1 MPPTSSDITLLKME
15 STKKHEESE
24 TKPAATAAP
33 SNKAVQDD
41 NLMAALAHAGVLITV
56 IVALVIWLTQK
67 EKSKYVEFQAKQA
80 LVYQLVVGVALTVMM
95 VISGLL
101 MFVYIGFLL
110 MPIVMLLGLVAV
122 IYGLYA
128 AYQTYQGKDF
138 RYVIIGD
145 MLAK

>member
-1 MPPTSSDITLLKME
+1 ME
-15 STKKHEESE
+15 STKKHEESDA
-24 TKPAATAAP
+24 KPIATTAP
-33 SNKAVQDD
+33 AIKSVSDD

-80 LVYQLVVGVALTVMM
+80 LVYQLVVGVVLLVLW
-95 VISGLL
+95 VISFVL

>member
-1 MPPTSSDITLLKME
+1 ME
-15 STKKHEESE
+15 STKKQVE
-24 TKPAATAAP
+24 TEAKPTATIA
-33 SNKAVQDD
+33 SVHKAVPDD
-41 NLMAALAHAGVLITV
+41 NLMAALAHAGILITV

-80 LVYQLVVGVALTVMM
+80 LVYQLVVGVALLVMW
-95 VISGLL
+95 VISFIL

-110 MPIVMLLGLVAV
+110 MPIVMLLGLAAV
-122 IYGLYA
+122 IYGFYA

-138 RYVIIGD
+138 KYLIIGD

>member
-1 MPPTSSDITLLKME
+1 ME
-15 STKKHEESE
+15 STKKPVDPEA
-24 TKPAATAAP
+24 KPSATTAP
-33 SNKAVQDD
+33 ANKAVPDD
-41 NLMAALAHAGVLITV
+41 NLMAALAHAGILITV

-80 LVYQLVVGVALTVMM
+80 LVYQLVVGVALLVMW
-95 VISGLL
+95 VISFIL

-110 MPIVMLLGLVAV
+110 MPIVMLLGLAAV
-122 IYGLYA
+122 IYGFYA

-138 RYVIIGD
+138 KYLIIGD

>member
-1 MPPTSSDITLLKME
+1 ME
-15 STKKHEESE
+15 SKTKN
-24 TKPAATAAP
+24 TAKPP
-33 SNKAVQDD
+33 SAQKSVPDD
-41 NLMAALAHAGVLITV
+41 QLMAALAHAGVLITV
-56 IVALVIWLTQK
+56 VVALVIWLTQK

-80 LVYQLVVGVALTVMM
+80 LVYQLVVGVALTVLC
-95 VISGLL
+95 VISFVL

-110 MPIVMLLGLVAV
+110 MPVVLLLSIVAV

-138 RYVIIGD
+138 KYIIIGD

>member
-1 MPPTSSDITLLKME
+1 
-15 STKKHEESE
+15 
-24 TKPAATAAP
+24 
-33 SNKAVQDD
+33 
-41 NLMAALAHAGVLITV
+41 
-56 IVALVIWLTQK
+56 VALVIWLTQK

-80 LVYQLVVGVALTVMM
+80 LVYQLVVGVALLVMW
-95 VISGLL
+95 VISFIL

-110 MPIVMLLGLVAV
+110 MPLVLLLGLVAV

>member
-1 MPPTSSDITLLKME
+1 ME

-24 TKPAATAAP
+24 EKPAAIP
-33 SNKAVQDD
+33 SPATKSVSDD

-80 LVYQLVVGVALTVMM
+80 LVYQLVVGVVLLVLW
-95 VISGLL
+95 VISFVL

-110 MPIVMLLGLVAV
+110 MPIVLLLGLVAV

>member
-1 MPPTSSDITLLKME
+1 ME
-15 STKKHEESE
+15 STKKHDEVEAKSP
-24 TKPAATAAP
+24 TTTVHKSIP
-33 SNKAVQDD
+33 DD

-80 LVYQLVVGVALTVMM
+80 LVYQLVVGVALIVLWI
-95 VISGLL
+95 ISFIL

-110 MPIVMLLGLVAV
+110 MPIVLLLGLAAV

>member
-1 MPPTSSDITLLKME
+1 ME
-15 STKKHEESE
+15 STKKPEESE
-24 TKPAATAAP
+24 AKPAAIP
-33 SNKAVQDD
+33 SPATKSVSDD

-80 LVYQLVVGVALTVMM
+80 LVYQLVVGVVLLVLS
-95 VISGLL
+95 VISFVL

-110 MPIVMLLGLVAV
+110 IPIVMLLGLVAV

>member
-1 MPPTSSDITLLKME
+1 ME
-15 STKKHEESE
+15 STKKQEE
-24 TKPAATAAP
+24 PDARTAAKDTAAH
-33 SNKAVQDD
+33 KAVPDE

-67 EKSKYVEFQAKQA
+67 DKSKYVEFQAKQA
-80 LVYQLVVGVALTVMM
+80 LVYQLVVGVAMLMM
-95 VISGLL
+95 SILSFIL

-110 MPIVMLLGLVAV
+110 MPLVMLLGLAAV
-122 IYGLYA
+122 IYGIYG
-128 AYQTYQGKDF
+128 AYQTYRGKDF

>member
-1 MPPTSSDITLLKME
+1 ME

-24 TKPAATAAP
+24 AKPATIPSPATKSVP
-33 SNKAVQDD
+33 DD
-41 NLMAALAHAGVLITV
+41 NLMAAISHAGILLLGVIIPLLIWV
-56 IVALVIWLTQK
+56 TQK

-80 LVYQLVVGVALTVMM
+80 LVYQLVVGVGLLIMW
-95 VISGLL
+95 VISFIL

-110 MPIVMLLGLVAV
+110 MPIVLLLGLVAV

>member
-1 MPPTSSDITLLKME
+1 ME
-15 STKKHEESE
+15 STKK
-24 TKPAATAAP
+24 PAAIP
-33 SNKAVQDD
+33 SPATKSVSDD

-80 LVYQLVVGVALTVMM
+80 LVYQLVVGVVLLVLS
-95 VISGLL
+95 VISFVL

-110 MPIVMLLGLVAV
+110 IPIVMLLGLVAV

>member
-1 MPPTSSDITLLKME
+1 ME
-15 STKKHEESE
+15 STKKQVESE
-24 TKPAATAAP
+24 AKPVATPAP
-33 SNKAVQDD
+33 ATKAVPDD

-56 IVALVIWLTQK
+56 IVALAIWLTQK

-80 LVYQLVVGVALTVMM
+80 LVYQIVVGVVLLVLS
-95 VISGLL
+95 VISFIL

-110 MPIVMLLGLVAV
+110 MPIVMLLGLGAV

-128 AYQTYQGKDF
+128 AYQTYQGKNF
-138 RYVIIGD
+138 RYIIIGD

>member
-1 MPPTSSDITLLKME
+1 ME
-15 STKKHEESE
+15 STKKPEESDA
-24 TKPAATAAP
+24 KPASTTTPA
-33 SNKAVQDD
+33 NKVPDD

-80 LVYQLVVGVALTVMM
+80 LVYQLVVGVVLLVLW
-95 VISGLL
+95 VISFIL
-101 MFVYIGFLL
+101 MFIYIGFLL

-145 MLAK
+145 ILAK

>member
-1 MPPTSSDITLLKME
+1 ME

-24 TKPAATAAP
+24 VKPVATAVP
-33 SNKAVQDD
+33 SNKSVQDD
-41 NLMAALAHAGVLITV
+41 NLMAAISHAGILLLGVIIPLLIWV
-56 IVALVIWLTQK
+56 TQK
-67 EKSKYVEFQAKQA
+67 EKSKYIEFQAKQA

-95 VISGLL
+95 IISGLL
-101 MFVYIGFLL
+101 MLVYIGFLL

>member
-1 MPPTSSDITLLKME
+1 ME

-24 TKPAATAAP
+24 AKPSTTAAP
-33 SNKAVQDD
+33 VNKAVSDD

-80 LVYQLVVGVALTVMM
+80 LVYQLVVGVVLLVLW
-95 VISGLL
+95 VISFVL